1 MESFNQDRQVERIT
15 SGQWLVLIGALL
27 GWLFDGMEMGV
38 FSLVGRSALSDLLAT
53 TDETKIG
60 FWFGA
65 VTAGFL
71 VGAAAGGVLFGW
83 LGDRIGRVRAMSL
96 SVLTYALF
104 TGFCGLASTPQQIAC
119 LRFIAALGMGGEYAL
134 GVALV
139 MESWPNRS
147 RVVLS
152 GLIGAAG
159 NAGYL
164 VIALLG
170 FALAAVLGDVANM
183 LAAAGMSTPMVERLT
198 GHHGWRLLMMV
209 GAAPALLTFV
219 IRLFV
224 PESEL
229 WERENKRG
237 ATSHWAARDLI
248 GVAVGTLGPLGIIY
262 LWAASGIDLRVRIVG
277 TLAGVA
283 VALTGY
289 LYPVVRFASRLS
301 ASRSGNHTFMYST
314 VRRML
319 LAAALSGVALLGSW
333 GSMQWAPTWVDQLTG
348 GQIPSAKGW
357 TQVCSA
363 SGAMVGCMIAA
374 LVCSRLSRRAT
385 YRLICVAAFASILF
399 LYLGNHEFGP
409 KLLAAVFIAGMCTAS
424 IYGWLPL
431 YLPELFHT
439 NVRATGQGFGYNFGR
454 VLAAIGAL
462 QTGNLMGLFGG
473 KYAVACS
480 MMSGIYIVGLFVIQF
495 APETRGRPLPD

>member
-1 MESFNQDRQVERIT
+1 
-15 SGQWLVLIGALL
+15 
-27 GWLFDGMEMGV
+27 MGV
-38 FSLVGRSALSDLLAT
+38 FSLVGRSALSDLLST
-53 TDETKIG
+53 TDESTIG

-71 VGAAAGGVLFGW
+71 VGAATGGVLFGW

-104 TGFCGLASTPQQIAC
+104 TGLCGLANTPGQIAC

-139 MESWPNRS
+139 MESWPNRY

-159 NAGYL
+159 NGGYL
-164 VIALLG
+164 MIALLG
-170 FALAAVLGDVANM
+170 LALTAVLGDVANM
-183 LAAAGMSTPMVERLT
+183 LTAAGMSTQLVERLT
-198 GHHGWRLLMMV
+198 NHHGWRLLMMI
-209 GAAPALLTFV
+209 GAAPALLTFM

-229 WERENKRG
+229 WKREKDRG
-237 ATSHWAARDLI
+237 ATSHWAARDLL
-248 GVAVGTLGPLGIIY
+248 GVAFGTLGPLGIIY
-262 LWAASGIDLRVRIVG
+262 LWATSGLDVRVRILGTFVG
-277 TLAGVA
+277 LA
-283 VALTGY
+283 VALVGY
-289 LYPVVRFASRLS
+289 LYPVIRFASRLQ
-301 ASRSGNHTFMYST
+301 AATSGDGEFIHRT

-333 GSMQWAPTWVDQLTG
+333 GSMQWAPTWADKLTG
-348 GQIPSAKGW
+348 GQLPSAKGW

-363 SGAMVGCMIAA
+363 SGAMVGCMVAA
-374 LVCSRLSRRAT
+374 LASGWFSRRTT
-385 YRLICVAAFASILF
+385 YRLICLAAFASILF

-409 KLLAAVFIAGMCTAS
+409 QLLTAVFVAGMCTAS

-431 YLPELFHT
+431 YLPELFPT
-439 NVRATGQGFGYNFGR
+439 SVRATGQGFGYNFGR

-473 KYAVACS
+473 DYAVACS
-480 MMSGIYIVGLFVIQF
+480 MMSGIYIVGLVVIQF
-495 APETRGRPLPD
+495 APETRGRPLPE

>member
-1 MESFNQDRQVERIT
+1 MSF
-15 SGQWLVLIGALL
+15 
-27 GWLFDGMEMGV
+27 
-38 FSLVGRSALSDLLAT
+38 
-53 TDETKIG
+53 
-60 FWFGA
+60 
-65 VTAGFL
+65 
-71 VGAAAGGVLFGW
+71 
-83 LGDRIGRVRAMSL
+83 
-96 SVLTYALF
+96 SVLTYSVF
-104 TGFCGLASTPQQIAC
+104 TGCCGLANSAEQIAC

-147 RVVLS
+147 RVLLA

-170 FALAAVLGDVANM
+170 FALTAVISDVANT
-183 LAAAGMSTPMVERLT
+183 LNAAGMSTQLVERLT
-198 GHHGWRLLMMV
+198 SHYGWRLLMMT

-229 WERENKRG
+229 WRRENDRG

-248 GVAVGTLGPLGIIY
+248 GVAIGTLGPLGIIY
-262 LWAASGIDLRVRIVG
+262 LWATPGLELRVRLLG
-277 TLAGVA
+277 TLVGLVVGLA
-283 VALTGY
+283 GY
-289 LYPVVRFASRLS
+289 LYPVIRFASRL
-301 ASRSGNHTFMYST
+301 HTGGSDDRKFIYST

-333 GSMQWAPTWVDQLTG
+333 GSMQWAPTWADKITSGQL
-348 GQIPSAKGW
+348 PSAKSW

-374 LVCSRLSRRAT
+374 FASGWFSRRAT
-385 YRLICVAAFASILF
+385 YRLICLTAFASILF
-399 LYLGNHEFGP
+399 LYLGNHEFGSMF
-409 KLLAAVFIAGMCTAS
+409 LASVFVAGMCTAS

-439 NVRATGQGFGYNFGR
+439 TVRATGQGFGYNFGR

-473 KYAVACS
+473 DYAVACS
-480 MMSGIYIVGLFVIQF
+480 VMSGVYVIGLFVIQL
-495 APETRGRPLPD
+495 APETRGTPLPD